1 MGKLVGRLS
10 LAVVVGV
17 LLIILLAPV
26 AQARL
31 WMGQVSMIY
40 VPVWEVQE
48 DGSMVEKSWSYAD
61 AGKQILIEQ
70 DVLFDMPFYY
80 RDLWPAT
87 KSLHSPQGAW
97 ARQIAVDVMV
107 ISHFPEDQG
116 GGTEVSTKRVS
127 GYPGLFPIDISDM
140 VNPSAVSIELRTLWM
155 PLIDL
160 AGDTQL
166 DLVNNHIRYEQL
178 NLWFNDLGN
187 GMWERMWP
195 VGQPIDPV
203 L

>member
-1 MGKLVGRLS
+1 MRKHIGRSS
-10 LAVVVGV
+10 LAAAVGV
-17 LLIILLAPV
+17 LLIMLLAPT
-26 AQARL
+26 AQALR
-31 WMGQVSMIY
+31 WAGMVSMIY
-40 VPVWEVQE
+40 VPIWEVQE
-48 DGSMVEKSWSYAD
+48 DGSMIEKSWSYAD

-80 RDLWPAT
+80 RDLWPVT
-87 KSLHSPQGAW
+87 KSLRSPQGVGP
-97 ARQIAVDVMV
+97 QLITVDVMV
-107 ISHFPEDQG
+107 ISHLPEDQG
-116 GGTEVSTKRVS
+116 GGTEVNTKRIS

-160 AGDTQL
+160 AGDTQS
-166 DLVNNHIRYEQL
+166 DLVNNHIGYEQL

-195 VGQPIDPV
+195 VGQPVEPV